1 MRQLMLLSALLT
13 VLLLSFP
20 KAGEIQYLSDRE
32 LDEVHAQG
40 LNIINGAV
48 GDIINSTLGNLV
60 QNINIKDY
68 IDMSGSVLISD
79 NAQSNAWNPVNASN
93 SAVNNSYNIFIIIES
108 SLTNPTFNVNTVLNA
123 INGSTLP

>member
-1 MRQLMLLSALLT
+1 MLLSALLT